1 MIDPIALWRQL
12 ADELEASDPGISTST
27 MMGLPCLRLDG
38 AFFASLDKR
47 SGELIV
53 KLAADDVA
61 ERIAASRGHA
71 FAPAGRVFREWVVVD
86 RCDEPTWRAALA
98 DALEFARM
106 KNGAASPR
114 PR

>member
-1 MIDPIALWRQL
+1 MIDPTVLWGQL
-12 ADELEASDPGISTST
+12 ADELEASDPGIGRST

-47 SGELIV
+47 NGELVV
-53 KLAADDVA
+53 KLPADDVA
-61 ERIAASRGHA
+61 DRIAASRGHA
-71 FAPAGRVFREWVVVD
+71 FAPAGRVFREWLVVD
-86 RCDEPTWRAALA
+86 RCDEPSWRAALA
-98 DALEFARM
+98 DALEFARK